1 MQALL
6 PPPPLAFSLHVW
18 PASAASAWRAEVCD
32 RDGVRTVF
40 ATPLELLRYLAD
52 LAGEEADSGGL
63 R

>member
-1 MQALL
+1 MEA
-6 PPPPLAFSLHVW
+6 PIPVPPLAFSLRVW

-40 ATPLELLRYLAD
+40 ATPLDLLRYLAD
-52 LAGEEADSGGL
+52 LAGQESAGGGL